1 MMRKER
7 NKEKLV
13 QNLDRD
19 IAFVEFKRDEKII
32 SSIEDFTHL
41 MSQKIVAISH
51 SKDRRDCQKKKTIN
65 RNKQIK

>member
-13 QNLDRD
+13 QNLDRS
-19 IAFVEFKRDEKII
+19 IAVVEFRRNEKII

-51 SKDRRDCQKKKTIN
+51 SKDDDDC
-65 RNKQIK
+65 

>member
-7 NKEKLV
+7 NKKKLV
-13 QNLDRD
+13 QNLDKD
-19 IAFVEFKRDEKII
+19 IVFVEFKKDEEII

-41 MSQKIVAISH
+41 MSQKIVVISH
-51 SKDRRDCQKKKTIN
+51 SKDRRDCQKRKIIN